1 MGKQSGVKTVQHLV
15 DYYLHSPRFRQVS
28 GRTQKEY
35 EAQLEKALATKLSSG
50 KTLGDMRISML
61 RVPHMTECYEQ
72 WLEIGVPT
80 ANRRMAVLSV
90 CWKYAVQMDLVRTDP
105 VAPVKRRSVGPRRV
119 LWTKDQVK
127 TFLDTAYSKFEY
139 RSMGLIVHMAYE
151 WGQRVGDM
159 RVLKWDKLDLDAQRI
174 DMTQS
179 KRKADIHLPI
189 SDSLTAMLRQQHA
202 DFGFQE
208 YVAPHTKPR
217 AGAYTPYKE
226 DEIALHINK
235 IKDEANLPK
244 HITARDLRRTAV
256 TEMLE
261 GGVDMAGIMQV
272 TGHRNPQSLTP
283 YMVNTYSGASAA
295 LAARGGKKDD

>member
-1 MGKQSGVKTVQHLV
+1 MAKPTKLRDIAELYT
-15 DYYLHSPRFRQVS
+15 HSPRFLALK

-35 EAQLEKALATKLSSG
+35 EGHLAKILSTKLQDG
-50 KTLGDMRISML
+50 RLLGDVRIKNIHVRHLS
-61 RVPHMTECYEQ
+61 ECYEL
-72 WLEIGVPT
+72 WLVSGVTT

-90 CWKYAVQMDLVRTDP
+90 CWKYARQKEWVIADP
-105 VAPVKRRSVGPRRV
+105 ISLIDRVATKARKVKWERHHVTS
-119 LWTKDQVK
+119 
-127 TFLDTAYSKFEY
+127 FLDVAYSNFQY
-139 RSMGLIVHMAYE
+139 RSIGLIVHMAYE
-151 WGQRVGDM
+151 WAQRIGDM
-159 RVLKWDKLDLDAQRI
+159 RMLTWDKLDLDAQRL
-174 DMTQS
+174 DLTQS
-179 KRKADIHLPI
+179 KRSADVHLPI
-189 SDSLTAMLRQQHA
+189 SDSLAEMLKQQHD

-217 AGAYTPYKE
+217 AGAYKPYKIE
-226 DEIALHINK
+226 EMFLHINK
-235 IKDEANLPK
+235 IKAEANLPK
-244 HITARDLRRTAV
+244 HLTAMDLRRTAV